1 MPGNKKASLHL
12 DGFFHPGSW
21 SIQGRL
27 LNPCSC
33 GIGIYPAQNPPGE
46 TQTPPKDGVWVLGDT
61 PAWLG
66 QVISLNTIIHTP
78 RGGSAF
84 PKNSRKPANKAWRK
98 ILLPVAHSLLISGDQ
113 GKKKPLEIQ
122 YATPEHQIPA
132 EYSIYPWLSPRFA
145 ALPFQEVKLREAGNQ
160 EGAFPMGLGMKEL
173 WDHPNLDP
181 SAAPSVSQKDF
192 YDPKLDNSFFISIQ

>member
-12 DGFFHPGSW
+12 DGFFHPGSR

-27 LNPCSC
+27 LSPCSC

-113 GKKKPLEIQ
+113 EKKKTFGDPICNPRASNPSWIFHLSLALSKVCCSSLPRGEAQRGWKPRRSFSHGIGNEGIVGSSQ
-122 YATPEHQIPA
+122 PRSLCSTFSVPEG
-132 EYSIYPWLSPRFA
+132 L
-145 ALPFQEVKLREAGNQ
+145 LR
-160 EGAFPMGLGMKEL
+160 
-173 WDHPNLDP
+173 
-181 SAAPSVSQKDF
+181 
-192 YDPKLDNSFFISIQ
+192 PKAW